1 MRLTRSAGYA
11 AQAFA
16 TAEEYLDAAAEH
28 PGNGDSPPDAANC
41 MILDLHV
48 PGMGAVALQELL
60 KRRRRSLPVIILSA
74 ADDADL
80 RKRAVS
86 AGATDVLSKPCDGTL
101 LLRAIASALGQSPPS

>member
-16 TAEEYLDAAAEH
+16 TAEEYLDAAADH

-48 PGMGAVALQELL
+48 PGMGAVALQEVLN
-60 KRRRRSLPVIILSA
+60 RRRAPLPVIILSA
-74 ADDADL
+74 TDDADL
-80 RKRAVS
+80 RNRAVS
-86 AGATDVLSKPCDGTL
+86 AGAADVLSKPCDGAL